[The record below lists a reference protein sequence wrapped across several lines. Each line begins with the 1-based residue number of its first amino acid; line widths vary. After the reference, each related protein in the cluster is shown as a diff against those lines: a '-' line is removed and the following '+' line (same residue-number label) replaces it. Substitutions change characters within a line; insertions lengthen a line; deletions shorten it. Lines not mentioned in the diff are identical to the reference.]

1 MVRTQIQLPG
11 EQVALL
17 KKLAADRHTSMAE
30 MIRQAVD
37 LFARSQGAG
46 AEKELRRRA
55 MLAAG
60 RFKSGLDDLSVR
72 HDDYLA
78 KDFRG

>member
-17 KKLAADRHTSMAE
+17 KKLAADHKTSMAE
-30 MIRQAVD
+30 MIRQAID
-37 LFARSQGAG
+37 LFAKAQGAG
-46 AEKELRRRA
+46 ADRELRRRA

-60 RFKSGLDDLSVR
+60 RFKSGVHDLSAR
-72 HDDYLA
+72 HDHYLA
-78 KDFRG
+78 KAFGG

>member
-11 EQVALL
+11 AQVALL
-17 KKLAADRHTSMAE
+17 KKLAADHHTSMAE

-37 LFARSQGAG
+37 LFAKAQGAG
-46 AEKELRRRA
+46 ADKELRRRA

-60 RFKSGLDDLSVR
+60 RFRSGVDDLSSR

-78 KDFRG
+78 KALGG